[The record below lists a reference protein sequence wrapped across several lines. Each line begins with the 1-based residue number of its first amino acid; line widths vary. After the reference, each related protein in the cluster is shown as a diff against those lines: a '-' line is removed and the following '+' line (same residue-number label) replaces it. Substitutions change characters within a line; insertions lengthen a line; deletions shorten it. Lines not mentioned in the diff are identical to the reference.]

1 MKQEVR
7 LSNRDD
13 SLQEDGMLFVR
24 TKGILTTMAR
34 VPIMIIGLIVVAIT
48 IPAQFSLGSTKSLDL
63 TIYSDGTTH
72 VNSEISVNPLDPDYS
87 VELFGTEIDN
97 FVAEDE
103 NGFFLSS
110 EIQGDR
116 AIVQTLGASTLTID
130 YDTHDLIS
138 KQGRIWSFNI
148 DSPTDY
154 NLQMPKNIVIVGMS
168 NYPLSMQIIDD
179 QSHLSLPSGPLELN
193 YFFGV
198 STPTPNPIPPPSESS
213 LDNSFLFVGG
223 GIAAAAVIAAL
234 FIKRTKLAIRKDQAK
249 TTTLLEN
256 YEKPLDTETIFRLR
270 PELREDDKEIVNFIS
285 SNGGQAFESELRKKF
300 LQPRTTMWRAVKRLE
315 RHGIIEI
322 EKKELQNL
330 VKLKNKLEDEQ

>member
-1 MKQEVR
+1 MKQEVT
-7 LSNRDD
+7 LSNRED

-24 TKGILTTMAR
+24 TKGILTTMVR
-34 VPIMIIGLIVVAIT
+34 VPIIIIGLMVVAIT

-63 TIYSDGTTH
+63 SIYSDGSTH

-87 VELFGTEIDN
+87 VKLFGTEIDN

-110 EIQGDR
+110 EIQGDV
-116 AIVQTLGASTLTID
+116 AIVETLGASSLTID

-148 DSPTDY
+148 DSPIDY
-154 NLQMPKNIVIVGMS
+154 NLRMPKNIVIVGMS

-198 STPTPNPIPPPSESS
+198 STSPPNPTPTPPAAG
-213 LDNSFLFVGG
+213 LDNSILYLGG
-223 GIAAAAVIAAL
+223 GIAAAALIAVLVIRS
-234 FIKRTKLAIRKDQAK
+234 KQMIRKGQVKDAPQ
-249 TTTLLEN
+249 LEIN
-256 YEKPLDTETIFRLR
+256 EKPLDTETIFKLR
-270 PELREDDKEIVNFIS
+270 PELREDDKEIINFIS

-330 VKLKNKLEDEQ
+330 VKLKKKLEDEQ